1 VDERVLKLTGDGHF
15 LHQWGGPEIT
25 MACQPPKSYR
35 RATIEFGGYLGG
47 DKETVERAR
56 RSGMKAIWWSF
67 DNQLDWS
74 IASQVEYA
82 HGQGVKVYPSIAAFL
97 LQGDFPNQELCRMW
111 KKGATEAEPNRYAWC
126 YPEVRSF
133 RAKTLAQ
140 QAKKTK
146 VDGILL
152 DYIRYPN
159 SLYGYEPMTLEAFRK
174 ATGKDATTLDPQDIE
189 WCRFRA
195 RYVGMFLKELRA
207 EFRKLDLDIPI
218 SIFSGPDPDAA
229 LKLAC
234 QDWKTW
240 AAEGLIDELNIE
252 LYLRDY
258 EAIYNGARLAREN
271 LPDRVKLVGMVAC
284 WGGNLD
290 TPVTLTKGMDVAV
303 PAGVDKVCIY
313 RHDAIYKFN
322 LWAAIGEAAAKAERN

>member
-1 VDERVLKLTGDGHF
+1 MG
-15 LHQWGGPEIT
+15 
-25 MACQPPKSYR
+25 
-35 RATIEFGGYLGG
+35 RAHMSTF
-47 DKETVERAR
+47 
-56 RSGMKAIWWSF
+56 WWSF

-74 IASQVEYA
+74 IAAQVEYA
-82 HGQGVKVYPSIAAFL
+82 HAQGVKVYPSIAVFL
-97 LQGDFPNQELCRMW
+97 LQGEFPNKDHCKMW
-111 KKGATEAEPNRYAWC
+111 KKGASEPEPNRYAWC

-133 RAKTLAQ
+133 RAQTIARE
-140 QAKKTK
+140 AAETK

-159 SLYGYEPMTLEAFRK
+159 SLYGYEQETIEAFRK
-174 ATGKDATTLDPQDIE
+174 ETGKDANALDPQDLE

-195 RYVGMFLKELRA
+195 RYVGMFLKELR
-207 EFRKLDLDIPI
+207 EELRKRDHSIPI
-218 SIFSGPDPDAA
+218 AIFSGPDASAA
-229 LKLAC
+229 LRLSC

-258 EAIYNGARLAREN
+258 EAIYKGARLAREN
-271 LPDRVKLVGMVAC
+271 LPEPVKLVGMVAA

-290 TPVTLTKGMDVAV
+290 TPEKLSKGIDVAV
-303 PAGVDKVCIY
+303 AGGVDKVCIY

-322 LWAAIGEAAAKAERN
+322 LWPAIGEAAAKWIARTTAKAERN